1 MSALVEVL
9 RNERSLWREQLG
21 DRPRDVGLNIAA
33 LLFAAVFVPWMAGL
47 AFLDPLVVLLFA
59 CLSAF
64 FVANLTPRA
73 FAEDRAFAGLDG
85 LRARGATEAAIV
97 AGKCLAT
104 ALTGWVFGLVILA
117 CAIVSVNAMHWHGKL
132 LLPSARI
139 LAAAA
144 ALSLAAS
151 CAVAGAAALVS
162 LRGDSLYSSQ
172 RTVRWSILIAMFGL
186 IFGYQYLPG
195 SWAALLEGDLSDAG
209 VARKAWI
216 STVALFVLA
225 AALWRAAVLRFTTR
239 ATQLPGAP
247 L

>member
-1 MSALVEVL
+1 MI

-59 CLSAF
+59 CLATF

-73 FAEDRAFAGLDG
+73 FAEGRAFAGLDG
-85 LRARGATEAAIV
+85 LRARGSTDAGIV

-104 ALTGWVFGLVILA
+104 ALTGWIFGLVILA
-117 CAIVSVNAMHWHGKL
+117 CAIVSVNAMHWHGRL

-144 ALSLAAS
+144 VLSLAAS
-151 CAVAGAAALVS
+151 FAVAGAAALVS

-172 RTVRWSILIAMFGL
+172 RTVRWSLLIAMFGL
-186 IFGYQYLPG
+186 VFGYQYMPG
-195 SWAALLEGDLSDAG
+195 SWAAFLEGDLSDAG

-216 STVALFVLA
+216 AALLLFVLA
-225 AALWRAAVLRFTTR
+225 ALLWCAAVRRFSVQAADMYR
-239 ATQLPGAP
+239 RLPGSP